1 MKNQWLDMIDVCGVQ
16 ATEIF
21 DDFLD
26 YIKETPLKLQ
36 KTPVDTLIKS
46 GVSMA
51 EGRRGFEDIQI
62 IQEVQPDLFVEADAS
77 KLKRVIMNLVSNA
90 VDVLADHKVIN
101 PLISIKAYTLKN
113 HVIIMIKDNGPGIP
127 EKIIN
132 NLFDAFITSGKSNGT
147 GLGLAI
153 VKQYIEAHN
162 GTIKVANNNGAQFTI
177 ELPVAV

>member
-1 MKNQWLDMIDVCGVQ
+1 MLMHDLRSPINNISALTDILREEGVKSQVVDMIDSCGEQ

-62 IQEVQPDLFVEADAS
+62 IQEVQPDLI
-77 KLKRVIMNLVSNA
+77 RVSTGVFCSFSGVS
-90 VDVLADHKVIN
+90 
-101 PLISIKAYTLKN
+101 LI
-113 HVIIMIKDNGPGIP
+113 
-127 EKIIN
+127 
-132 NLFDAFITSGKSNGT
+132 
-147 GLGLAI
+147 
-153 VKQYIEAHN
+153 
-162 GTIKVANNNGAQFTI
+162 
-177 ELPVAV
+177 